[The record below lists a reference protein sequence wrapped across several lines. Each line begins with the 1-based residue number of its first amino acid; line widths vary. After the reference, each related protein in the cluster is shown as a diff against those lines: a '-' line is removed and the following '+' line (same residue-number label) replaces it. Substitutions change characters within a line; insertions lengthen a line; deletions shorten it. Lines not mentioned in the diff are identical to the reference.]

1 MPQLHLD
8 RALGARPELSLKK
21 SPFARQKLETKQTAG
36 DSDRPPHPQLT
47 QNISDSDQRQSHTQL
62 TQNISD
68 SDQRRSTSI
77 PNSPPA
83 AALPSI
89 PTTPIPKVG
98 EIEQPST
105 SAQGLLR
112 PSVPSFRGTDDDD
125 TVQISQSVVQVTGVR
140 LNPTASGL
148 EVILETPSGQVL
160 PATTRIEGKS
170 AISDI
175 ENAQLALPSGEE
187 FSASNPDEGIAQVTV
202 TQLEGSRIRVSVT
215 GVKEAPTS
223 EAIKSDRGLVLGVTP
238 SAEEEIQITVTA
250 RQETSY
256 RVPNASTA
264 TRTDTPLRDIPQSI
278 QVIPRQLLED
288 RQITRVEEAADNL
301 AGAAEHQFGLWNSYQ
316 LQEGSLRG
324 LGFGLG
330 LYYASDRAAVL
341 PNTDVDLPSYFFRYL
356 RSQKL

>member
-1 MPQLHLD
+1 M
-8 RALGARPELSLKK
+8 
-21 SPFARQKLETKQTAG
+21 
-36 DSDRPPHPQLT
+36 

-62 TQNISD
+62 TPNISD

-83 AALPSI
+83 VALPSI

-105 SAQGLLR
+105 SVQGLLR
-112 PSVPSFRGTDDDD
+112 PSVPSFRGTEDDD
-125 TVQISQSVVQVTGVR
+125 TVEISQS
-140 LNPTASGL
+140 
-148 EVILETPSGQVL
+148 
-160 PATTRIEGKS
+160 
-170 AISDI
+170 
-175 ENAQLALPSGEE
+175 
-187 FSASNPDEGIAQVTV
+187 
-202 TQLEGSRIRVSVT
+202 
-215 GVKEAPTS
+215 
-223 EAIKSDRGLVLGVTP
+223 
-238 SAEEEIQITVTA
+238 EEEIQIKVTA

-256 RVPNASTA
+256 RLPYASTA